1 MYPTLPFGPLA
12 LPTGPVLAIFAVML
26 TLDIASRYGRRLGMH
41 PDDIWNIGLI
51 ALTAGLIVAR
61 LWNVF
66 QFWYIYQS
74 EPALIF
80 SLRPSG
86 FEFWPGLIAAIIA
99 GYVYLLQRALDPLP
113 VAATLAVGL
122 VAGSILHG
130 ITGYA
135 TGTLLGMVSDAPWA
149 LPYFGEMRHPVGLYL
164 ALASAILSV
173 LLWVTMDARRP
184 ARLLWLA
191 ILGYS
196 LSRLIIDGF
205 RAESAVLGGMRISQI
220 SALVVALVVVVI
232 LAGEKRVPHD
242 ENQEISSPEADNG
255 ASPNQK

>member
-80 SLRPSG
+80 SIRPSG
-86 FEFWPGLIAAIIA
+86 FEFWPGLIAAVIA

-130 ITGYA
+130 HLRVCHGHPFGYGQRCTVGIA
-135 TGTLLGMVSDAPWA
+135 LLWRNASPCRTLLS
-149 LPYFGEMRHPVGLYL
+149 
-164 ALASAILSV
+164 AS
-173 LLWVTMDARRP
+173 
-184 ARLLWLA
+184 
-191 ILGYS
+191 
-196 LSRLIIDGF
+196 
-205 RAESAVLGGMRISQI
+205 
-220 SALVVALVVVVI
+220 
-232 LAGEKRVPHD
+232 
-242 ENQEISSPEADNG
+242 
-255 ASPNQK
+255 